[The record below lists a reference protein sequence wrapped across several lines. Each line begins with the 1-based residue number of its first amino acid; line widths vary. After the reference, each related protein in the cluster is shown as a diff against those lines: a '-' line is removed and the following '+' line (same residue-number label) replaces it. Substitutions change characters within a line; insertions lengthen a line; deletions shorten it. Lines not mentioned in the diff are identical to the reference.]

1 MKKKKSWIK
10 EEKVKSFIA
19 TKQHTQDYTPPWWWQ
34 QRMRRPPIPQLSY
47 QLFLHDHCGR
57 SIISTLLLTWS
68 SCIPTTLPNSRVKNK
83 NTFLISHF
91 NYFTLFIFLS
101 VWIFLFELWLG
112 GYFFFKWEYLD
123 AFKKYFNLGSLS
135 TDVIEE
141 SITSFIGRK
150 EKRMKR
156 WRRKKENWI
165 RYSFGV
171 KEDFGL
177 RGGFCVGVAV
187 VRLLWA
193 VAFDIFAK
201 DIVAT
206 LYIYSTDNRERER
219 ESELIL
225 LCNLFC
231 LLGSL

>member
-1 MKKKKSWIK
+1 
-10 EEKVKSFIA
+10 
-19 TKQHTQDYTPPWWWQ
+19 
-34 QRMRRPPIPQLSY
+34 
-47 QLFLHDHCGR
+47 
-57 SIISTLLLTWS
+57 
-68 SCIPTTLPNSRVKNK
+68 
-83 NTFLISHF
+83 
-91 NYFTLFIFLS
+91 
-101 VWIFLFELWLG
+101 LFELWLG